1 MNKRG
6 FTLMELMIT
15 IGIMAILMAFA
26 TPALVQWRQS
36 AQIKEVAR
44 DILTGLRQARDMAV
58 TSSST
63 VTAVIDLDNHQL
75 VYGGMTRTLTP
86 QVPLEARVK
95 VNKDDDPPW
104 ATTGTKETRFHPQ
117 GNASNTLFI
126 RVNGDDN
133 LEVKI
138 EFEATG
144 RARL

>member
-6 FTLMELMIT
+6 FTLIELIIT

-26 TPALVQWRQS
+26 APPLVQWRES
-36 AQIKEVAR
+36 AQIREVAR

-58 TSSST
+58 SSSST

-75 VYGGMTRTLTP
+75 IYGGTTRTLAP

-95 VNKDDDPPW
+95 NVDSW
-104 ATTGTKETRFHPQ
+104 ETTGTKETRFHPQ
-117 GNASNTLFI
+117 GNTSNTLFI
-126 RVNGDDN
+126 RVNGDDS
-133 LEVKI
+133 LEVQI
-138 EFEATG
+138 DSTASG